1 MGTDTNASEVP
12 SMSFLRNNSKVVLV
26 ALCCLALGAGASA
39 IASAGAATGGKASR
53 HAAQQ
58 RLWTHRGLRARGL
71 SRVGRHAVQGTVV
84 LATRHGFKTVSFDR
98 GTVVSVSG
106 AQLTLSEGSAK
117 TARRN
122 VTLTVPSTAR
132 IRDDRRAASLSAL
145 KAGQRVMV
153 IRAPRRTLVIAH
165 AARPR

>member
-1 MGTDTNASEVP
+1 
-12 SMSFLRNNSKVVLV
+12 
-26 ALCCLALGAGASA
+26 
-39 IASAGAATGGKASR
+39 
-53 HAAQQ
+53 
-58 RLWTHRGLRARGL
+58 
-71 SRVGRHAVQGTVV
+71 VQGTVV

-106 AQLTLSEGSAK
+106 AQLTLSEGSAN
-117 TARRN
+117 TAQRN

-153 IRAPRRTLVIAH
+153 IRAPRRTLVIAR